1 MDNTPI
7 PLQAPTLDEGS
18 LTLAREFFN
27 APVGQRILQM
37 LRHARP
43 SVSTGKYD
51 LRRTQLEKRLGWED
65 AYDYLLQIL
74 KPKTQQ

>member
-1 MDNTPI
+1 MDNIPI
-7 PLQAPTLDEGS
+7 PLQTPSLDEAS
-18 LTLAREFFN
+18 LTMAREFFN
-27 APVGQRILQM
+27 GPVGQRVLQM
-37 LRHARP
+37 LRYARP